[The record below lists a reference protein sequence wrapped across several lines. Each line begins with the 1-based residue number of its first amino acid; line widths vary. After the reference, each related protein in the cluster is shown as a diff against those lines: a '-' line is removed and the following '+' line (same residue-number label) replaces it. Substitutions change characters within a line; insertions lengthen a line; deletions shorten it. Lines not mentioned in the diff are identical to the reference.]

1 MKKNEWT
8 YLTASQQPF
17 RHFSTNR
24 LLLLLLLPGVAFFL
38 LIIGITIYN
47 LLAIESDAD
56 ILEREKIPAMME
68 NRRSADNLALL
79 HHEIDTIYATTD
91 PEQRHRATL
100 TAEAILANFAFEQSD
115 DMRKFGDASYPLPRQ
130 LSEIR
135 ARRQYNADKLEALHL
150 YFLSGMSTLLQNEA
164 GKPLSAIDQNDAL
177 NNTTPTRKFAR
188 AHALCLRPDLPRD
201 LREPCA
207 IFQQTLRAAE
217 ETQERIMVA
226 DRAATL
232 LWEALISELLA
243 LDVARAASV
252 VQDTHARVGKI
263 KGDLRMLANMFRA
276 MPALLLLCLLV
287 MLVMLRMHILTPIAR
302 IISALGEIARGHH
315 NLPDLPHTRINEL
328 QKIMD
333 LLPRISGNLRK
344 LAKLTERLAH
354 EKRKFEDLSMV
365 DGLTGVSNRRSFDM
379 RLARKEKSHRG
390 ESLAILMIDV
400 DKFKDYNDHLGH
412 QAGDKCLVL
421 VALTMKSV
429 LMRRNDTLY
438 RYGGEEFTVIL
449 ENVSTDQ
456 AMAIAMRIREAVYKM
471 RLPHPASPASPYV
484 TVSVGVSAVHREHQ
498 TSCAEVVD
506 QADRAL
512 LVAKSR
518 GRNRIHLY
526 SEADAPARI
535 PARPPDENQAMPP
548 VALPD

>member
-8 YLTASQQPF
+8 YSAASQQPF

-24 LLLLLLLPGVAFFL
+24 LLLLLLLPGIVFFL
-38 LIIGITIYN
+38 LIIGITIYI

-79 HHEIDTIYATTD
+79 HHEIDTIYTTAD
-91 PEQRHRATL
+91 PEGRHRSTL
-100 TAEAILANFAFEQSD
+100 TAEVILANFAFEQSD
-115 DMRKFGDASYPLPRQ
+115 DMRKFADASYPLPRQ

-135 ARRQYNADKLEALHL
+135 AKRQYNDDKLEALHL
-150 YFLSGMSTLLQNEA
+150 YLSGMSTVLQNEA
-164 GKPLSAIDQNDAL
+164 GTPLSAIDQNDAL
-177 NNTTPTRKFAR
+177 NKPTPTRKFAR

-207 IFQQTLRAAE
+207 VFQQTLRAAE
-217 ETQERIMVA
+217 ETHAEITAA
-226 DRAATL
+226 DRAAAL
-232 LWEALISELLA
+232 LWQALTGELLA
-243 LDVARAASV
+243 LDAARAASA

-263 KGDLRMLANMFRA
+263 KGDLQMLANAFRA
-276 MPALLLLCLLV
+276 MPALLLFCLLV
-287 MLVMLRMHILTPIAR
+287 MLAMLRMHILTPIAR

-315 NLPDLPHTRINEL
+315 TLPDLPYTRIYEL

-333 LLPRISGNLRK
+333 LLPRISGNLKK

-412 QAGDKCLVL
+412 QAGDKCLIL

-456 AMAIAMRIREAVYKM
+456 AMTIAMRIREAVYKL

-498 TSCAEVVD
+498 ASCTEVVE

-526 SEADAPARI
+526 SEVDAPV
-535 PARPPDENQAMPP
+535 RPPIQQPDKDQAMPP
-548 VALPD
+548 AALPD